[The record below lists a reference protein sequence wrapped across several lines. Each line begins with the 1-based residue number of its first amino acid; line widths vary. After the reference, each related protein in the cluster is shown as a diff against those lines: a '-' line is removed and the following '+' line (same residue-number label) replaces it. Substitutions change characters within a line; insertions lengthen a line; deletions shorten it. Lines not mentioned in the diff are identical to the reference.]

1 MTVQSVS
8 SDTARSRR
16 GLLPF
21 LSMTTADEPQRGLP
35 RGRNHTV
42 RIKVFVF
49 RRITTWSRAQGSH
62 IAEVSSSLCF
72 SPTFFA

>member
-1 MTVQSVS
+1 MTAHFVS

-21 LSMTTADEPQRGLP
+21 LSMTTADEPPRIVP

-42 RIKVFVF
+42 RMKVFVF
-49 RRITTWSRAQGSH
+49 GIITTWSRAQGSH
-62 IAEVSSSLCF
+62 IAEVSSRLCF